1 MIRKPAAILALLTA
15 LNFLNFID
23 RWVLSAVLP
32 LVQEELR
39 ISGFVAGSLATVFL
53 IGYFVTS
60 PLFGH
65 LADRGDLPG
74 GRKGIMA
81 VGVSIWSLAT
91 AATGLAGGAGG
102 LVASRAVV
110 GVGEA
115 SYMTVAPT
123 IIDDMATPEKKGR
136 WLSIFYFAI
145 PVGSALGFVIGG
157 IVGKQLGWRAA
168 FFVVGLPGVI
178 AAALCLLI
186 VEPVVTHA
194 VRERIALAK
203 TATALAAIHLYRRG
217 VLGYAAQTF
226 AIGGFGYWA
235 PTVIYRRYGLPVD
248 KASATF
254 GVILVLAGGAGT
266 ILGGAWTDRWIKHA
280 RAANEDETSAR
291 IALRI
296 CAISA
301 SIAAPAAAA
310 CFLAATPTQFFAMAF
325 VCELALFLSTS
336 PINAA
341 LLRSVPTSMRATAM
355 AMSIFGI
362 HLFGDLWSPPLLGL
376 AMDHLPVTIAM
387 MGVPIAIATSAV
399 VWWLP
404 LRSASTTPSPSS
416 AGTAALPRSRA

>member
-1 MIRKPAAILALLTA
+1 VIRKPAAILALLTA

-23 RWVLSAVLP
+23 RWVLAAVLP
-32 LVQEELR
+32 LVQADLHL
-39 ISGFVAGSLATVFL
+39 SGFVAGSLATVFL

-65 LADRGDLPG
+65 AADRGLPG
-74 GRKGIMA
+74 GRKRIMA
-81 VGVSIWSLAT
+81 AGVAVWSVAT

-102 LVASRAVV
+102 LIASRAVI

-115 SYMTVAPT
+115 SYMAVAPT
-123 IIDDMATPEKKGR
+123 IIDDMAAPEKKGR
-136 WLSIFYFAI
+136 WLSIFYLAI

-157 IVGKQLGWRAA
+157 IVGKNFGWRAA
-168 FFVVGLPGVI
+168 FFTVGAPGI
-178 AAALCLLI
+178 LAAALCLLI
-186 VEPVVTHA
+186 VEPLQHV
-194 VRERIALAK
+194 VRERVALMK
-203 TATALAAIHLYRRG
+203 SATTLAAMPLYRRG

-235 PTVIYRRYGLPVD
+235 PTVIYRRFGLPLD

-266 ILGGAWTDRWIKHA
+266 ILGGAWTDRWIKRA
-280 RAANEDETSAR
+280 RAAGNDETAAR
-291 IALRI
+291 IALRV
-296 CAISA
+296 CAISGA
-301 SIAAPAAAA
+301 VAAPAGAA
-310 CFLAATPTQFFAMAF
+310 CFLATTSTQFFAMAF

-341 LLRSVPTSMRATAM
+341 LLRSVPGTMRATAM
-355 AMSIFGI
+355 AMSIFAI
-362 HLFGDLWSPPLLGL
+362 HLFGDLWSPPLLGYL
-376 AMDHLPVTIAM
+376 MDHLPITTAM

-404 LRSASTTPSPSS
+404 VSSPLGATPSPSS
-416 AGTAALPRSRA
+416 AGTAALR